1 MDFMTPRRF
10 NIYIKPLSWNTRHKN
25 KLELTLELKTLKMF
39 EMLIYSGRSF
49 MAKSAFLNSR
59 INLQI
64 NENLILSN
72 HIPEMSFSIW
82 DTYIL

>member
-1 MDFMTPRRF
+1 
-10 NIYIKPLSWNTRHKN
+10 
-25 KLELTLELKTLKMF
+25 
-39 EMLIYSGRSF
+39 

-72 HIPEMSFSIW
+72 DILEMSFSIW

>member
-1 MDFMTPRRF
+1 
-10 NIYIKPLSWNTRHKN
+10 
-25 KLELTLELKTLKMF
+25 
-39 EMLIYSGRSF
+39 

-72 HIPEMSFSIW
+72 DILEMSFSIW
-82 DTYIL
+82 DTYILQCLVESAFVFSFLKEDFNPNFPSFRFLYVLSADF

>member
-1 MDFMTPRRF
+1 
-10 NIYIKPLSWNTRHKN
+10 
-25 KLELTLELKTLKMF
+25 MF

-82 DTYIL
+82 DKYIL

>member
-1 MDFMTPRRF
+1 
-10 NIYIKPLSWNTRHKN
+10 
-25 KLELTLELKTLKMF
+25 MF

-49 MAKSAFLNSR
+49 MAKSAFLSSR